1 MAGAVR
7 LHIPRMRIRHRCFVA
22 LAAAVLLPSAAA
34 TQQPSAFEREILD
47 QTNRARTDPAGFAR
61 DLEAMLPHFDGTV
74 LRRPGQRVGLQT
86 NEGPAAVREAIRFLR
101 AQAPLPPLAWEDG
114 LWRAAGDHVRDQGP
128 RGSPGHSGNDGS
140 SMGQRMSRYGQW
152 QSTAA
157 ENIDYGSAN
166 ALDVLISLIVDDGVP
181 SRGHRTNIFNAR
193 LRVMGA
199 ACGPHARYRVMCVM
213 NYAGG
218 YVAAGSRPATGTP
231 TAPGSTPA
239 TRNGPA
245 NTRFPQKWRR
255 LPDVRNARP
264 LADSTARPAARQP
277 LTAGAE
283 SPR

>member
-1 MAGAVR
+1 MRFRPLCFAAV
-7 LHIPRMRIRHRCFVA
+7 
-22 LAAAVLLPSAAA
+22 LAAALSPAVPAA
-34 TQQPSAFEREILD
+34 QQPSAFEREILD

-101 AQAPLPPLAWEDG
+101 AQAPIAPLTWEDG

-128 RGSPGHSGNDGS
+128 RGSTGHSGNDGS
-140 SMGQRMSRYGQW
+140 SMGQRISRYGQW

-218 YVAAGSRPATGTP
+218 YVAAGARPAAGTP
-231 TAPGSTPA
+231 STQGTAAGA
-239 TRNGPA
+239 AGPA
-245 NTRFPQKWRR
+245 NTRFPRKWRR
-255 LPDVRNARP
+255 LPDLRGARP
-264 LADSTARPAARQP
+264 LADSSAGAARRPP
-277 LTAGAE
+277 LTDGWE